1 MKKIS
6 DKSLTKKLRLK
17 GMEGMVY
24 LPIYFIV
31 GGAIGYATTKKVK
44 SSLLYAIGLPLGLVV
59 IGNVYDK
66 YFVTNK
72 QPARIPTD
80 ITYSFRDLEV
90 VKK

>member
-1 MKKIS
+1 MKKIR

-17 GMEGMVY
+17 GLEGMAY
-24 LPIYFIV
+24 LPIYFV
-31 GGAIGYATTKKVK
+31 LGGAIGYATTKKVK

-66 YFVTNK
+66 YFVSNK
-72 QPARIPTD
+72 QPARIPTN
-80 ITYSFRDLEV
+80 ISYILRDLEV